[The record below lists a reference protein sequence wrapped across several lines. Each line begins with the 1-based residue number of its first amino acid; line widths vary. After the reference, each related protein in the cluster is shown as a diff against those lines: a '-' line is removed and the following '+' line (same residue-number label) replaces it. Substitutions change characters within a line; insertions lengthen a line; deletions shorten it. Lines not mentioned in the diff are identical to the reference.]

1 MKALLCKEFGPP
13 ETLSY
18 EEIEDPVLKEGHIIV
33 DIHSASVNFPDVLM
47 IEDKYQ
53 FKPPLPFAPGGE
65 ASGVISEIG
74 DGVEGF
80 NVGDRVIASSGWGS
94 FAEKILV
101 DPNALTIIPDQMDH
115 NTAAAFLMTYG
126 TSHHALKDRAD
137 IKEGESLLV
146 LGAAGG
152 VGLAA
157 VELG

>member
-74 DGVEGF
+74 DGVE
-80 NVGDRVIASSGWGS
+80 VSMLVI
-94 FAEKILV
+94 EL
-101 DPNALTIIPDQMDH
+101 
-115 NTAAAFLMTYG
+115 
-126 TSHHALKDRAD
+126 SHHLVGEALLKRY
-137 IKEGESLLV
+137 
-146 LGAAGG
+146 
-152 VGLAA
+152 
-157 VELG
+157 